1 MTTCLGPSRPISK
14 RRRDWTFDRPETGKI
29 PSRSGGGVKQRPGMG
44 LLRICQDS
52 CCRALFG
59 DATPLHGGDVVA
71 DLGCEPQVLKVE
83 TQAGRKIA
91 FKFAD

>member
-1 MTTCLGPSRPISK
+1 
-14 RRRDWTFDRPETGKI
+14 
-29 PSRSGGGVKQRPGMG
+29 MG

-52 CCRALFG
+52 CRRALFG
-59 DATPLHGGDVVA
+59 DATLLHGGDVVA